1 MDSLNQLV
9 FVGSYADENTP
20 GIFSYSFDSA
30 SGALT
35 QLGSFSGVARPSFL
49 AVHPNNHWV
58 YAVSE
63 LAVASNGKPGAV
75 WALDY
80 DAAAKTFR
88 ALNQQPSGGDWPC
101 HIVLDMTGKY
111 AFATNYGT
119 GSMSVYPIQP
129 DGSLGA
135 MSDHVQHQG
144 HGPNKAR
151 QEGPHAHSTT
161 LTPDNKFAI
170 VADLGLDQLV
180 MYAFD
185 ATNGKLQE
193 HARVAAHPGAGP
205 RHMVFHPNG
214 RVLYVAN
221 EITNTVTVYDYD
233 AEKGA
238 LTETQSL
245 DTLPENAPP
254 STVADIHISA
264 KGDRVYVSNRGH
276 DSIAV
281 FAVDDTCELF
291 RAGVIPC
298 GGKTPRNFA
307 LSPDGKYILVANQD
321 SGNVI
326 VFSLQVGK
334 EEIGPSVKSAAIPT
348 ASCIKFVNHA

>member
-1 MDSLNQLV
+1 MESTNQVV
-9 FVGSYADENTP
+9 FFGSYAGEKAP
-20 GIFSYSFDSA
+20 GIFAFSMDSA

-35 QLGSFSGVARPSFL
+35 QVGSHTGIDRPSFL
-49 AVHPNNHWV
+49 ALHPNKRWL

-63 LAVASNGKPGAV
+63 LAVSSNGKPGAV

-80 DAAAKTFR
+80 DAGKFR
-88 ALNQQPSGGDWPC
+88 AVNQQPSGGDWPC
-101 HIVLDMTGKY
+101 HIVLD
-111 AFATNYGT
+111 ATSKWVFVANYGT
-119 GSMSVYPIQP
+119 GSASVYPIQS
-129 DGSLGA
+129 DGSLGV

-170 VADLGLDQLV
+170 VADLGLDLLF

-185 ATNGKLQE
+185 ATNGKLHE
-193 HARVAAHPGAGP
+193 HARVATRPGAGP

-214 RVLYVAN
+214 HVLYVAN
-221 EITNTVTVYDYD
+221 ELSNTVAVYDYN
-233 AEKGA
+233 AATGS

-245 DTLPENAPP
+245 DTLPENAPA
-254 STVADIHISA
+254 STIADIHISSN
-264 KGDRVYVSNRGH
+264 GDRVYVSNRGH

-281 FAVDDTCELF
+281 FAVDETCKLF
-291 RAGVIPC
+291 RAQLIPS

-307 LSPDGKYILVANQD
+307 LAPGEKFILVANQD
-321 SGNVI
+321 TGDVT
-326 VFSLQVGK
+326 VFPLEKGK
-334 EEIGPSVKSAAIPT
+334 EEIGAAVKRVPIPT
-348 ASCIKFVNHA
+348 ACCIKFLNHG